1 MTAATQATPSG
12 DATGRLRRALANAP
26 AAPVYVVLLVL
37 FVTSGVLV
45 TVFTGGAY
53 FTPDVVTS
61 ILVRA
66 VALGLVAAG
75 QTVVILAGSL
85 DLSVAYTVSVTA
97 VMASFIMDGQADR
110 MGFATVVVLI
120 IGAAIGLANGLI
132 ITKLRVNPFIATLGV
147 GLMLRGVLFASVDN
161 FTGSVPPEYQ
171 ALGYNF
177 IGPVPLSVVLL
188 GLVFIV
194 GWFVL
199 RYTRFGH
206 HVFAV
211 GGSEEVSRL
220 SGVRSDRVLIGAHV
234 ICSLTAVLAGIFLVS
249 RLRSGAPWVGTDG
262 AYDLESIAAV
272 VLGGTAL
279 SGGKGT
285 IMGTLAG
292 VLILA
297 VLDNVF
303 NALQITA
310 FAKDVLRGV
319 ILIAAVAFYVVR
331 DRRIAR

>member
-1 MTAATQATPSG
+1 MTAAAGTPPRATSSR
-12 DATGRLRRALANAP
+12 RLRAALANSA
-26 AAPVYVVLLVL
+26 AAPVYLVLLAL
-37 FVTSGVLV
+37 FVISGVLV
-45 TVFTGGAY
+45 TVFTGGSY
-53 FTPDVVTS
+53 FTVDVVTS

-75 QTVVILAGSL
+75 QTIVIMAGSL

-97 VMASFIMDGQADR
+97 VMASYIMQGQASM
-110 MGFATVVVLI
+110 MGISTIVVLV
-120 IGAAIGLANGLI
+120 IGAGIGLANGII
-132 ITKLRVNPFIATLGV
+132 ITKLHVNPFITTLGV
-147 GLMLRGVLFASVDN
+147 GLMLRGVLNAAFHNFA
-161 FTGSVPPEYQ
+161 GSVPPDFQ
-171 ALGYNF
+171 TLGYAF
-177 IGPVPLSVVLL
+177 LGPIPLSVILL
-188 GLVFIV
+188 GLVFGA

-199 RYTRFGH
+199 RSTRFGL

-234 ICSLTAVLAGIFLVS
+234 ICGLTAVLAGIFLVS
-249 RLRSGAPWVGTDG
+249 RLRAGAPWVGTDG

-297 VLDNVF
+297 VLDSVF
-303 NALQITA
+303 NALQITG
-310 FAKDVLRGV
+310 FAKDVLRGI
-319 ILIAAVAFYVVR
+319 ILIAAVTFYVVR
-331 DRRIAR
+331 ERRVAR

>member
-12 DATGRLRRALANAP
+12 DATGRLRRAFANAP

-45 TVFTGGAY
+45 TVFTGGDY

-75 QTVVILAGSL
+75 QTIVILAGSL

-110 MGFATVVVLI
+110 MGFATVVVLV

-147 GLMLRGVLFASVDN
+147 GLMLRGVLNASFNNFA
-161 FTGSVPPEYQ
+161 GSVPREYQ
-171 ALGYNF
+171 SLGYEF
-177 IGPVPLSVVLL
+177 IGPVPLSVILL
-188 GLVFIV
+188 GLVFAI

-310 FAKDVLRGV
+310 FAKDVLRGI
-319 ILIAAVAFYVVR
+319 ILIAAVAFYVIREKRV
-331 DRRIAR
+331 AR

>member
-1 MTAATQATPSG
+1 MTAAAGTPPRTSTSG
-12 DATGRLRRALANAP
+12 RIRTALANSA
-26 AAPVYVVLLVL
+26 AAPVYLVLLGL
-37 FVTSGVLV
+37 FVVSGVLV
-45 TVFTGGAY
+45 TLTTGNDY
-53 FTPDVVTS
+53 FTVDVVTS
-61 ILVRA
+61 ILIRA

-75 QTVVILAGSL
+75 QTIVIMAGSL

-97 VMASFIMDGQADR
+97 VMASFMMQGQADL
-110 MGFATVVVLI
+110 MGISTVAVLV
-120 IGAAIGLANGLI
+120 IGAGIGLVNGLI
-132 ITKLRVNPFIATLGV
+132 ITKLHVNPFIATLGV
-147 GLMLRGVLFASVDN
+147 GLMLRGVLNASFNNFA
-161 FTGSVPPEYQ
+161 GSVPPEYQ
-171 ALGYNF
+171 TLGYTF
-177 IGPVPLSVVLL
+177 LGPVPLSVILL
-188 GLVFIV
+188 GLVFGL

-199 RYTRFGH
+199 RYTRFGL

-249 RLRSGAPWVGTDG
+249 RLRAGAPWVGTDG

-279 SGGKGT
+279 AGGKGT

-297 VLDNVF
+297 VLDSVF

-310 FAKDVLRGV
+310 FAKDVLRGI
-319 ILIAAVAFYVVR
+319 ILIAAVAFYVIRERQV
-331 DRRIAR
+331 AR

>member
-1 MTAATQATPSG
+1 MTAAAGTPSRG
-12 DATGRLRRALANAP
+12 AAPGRLRTALANSP
-26 AAPVYVVLLVL
+26 AVPVYVVLLAL
-37 FVTSGVLV
+37 FIISGVLV
-45 TVFTGGAY
+45 TVSTGGAY
-53 FTPDVVTS
+53 FTVDVVTS

-97 VMASFIMDGQADR
+97 VMASFIMQGEADR
-110 MGFATVVVLI
+110 MGIATVAVLV
-120 IGAAIGLANGLI
+120 IGVAIGLANGII

-147 GLMLRGVLFASVDN
+147 GLMLRGVLNASFNNFA
-161 FTGSVPPEYQ
+161 GSVPPEYQ

-177 IGPVPLSVVLL
+177 VGPVPLSVILL
-188 GLVFIV
+188 GLVFAV
-194 GWFVL
+194 GWFAL
-199 RYTRFGH
+199 RYTRFGL

-249 RLRSGAPWVGTDG
+249 RLRAGAPWVGTDG

-279 SGGKGT
+279 TGGKGT

-297 VLDNVF
+297 VLDSVF

-310 FAKDVLRGV
+310 FAKDVLRGI
-319 ILIAAVAFYVVR
+319 ILIAAVAFYVIR
-331 DRRIAR
+331 ARQVAR